1 MNKKT
6 IIQLVIIVVA
16 FGAAGVVLYNGF
28 FQGDA
33 NNSLQNQ
40 GVGSASSTSQE
51 ILPYGNN
58 LDFSQALNSNRF
70 QYNQTTFPQVDPK
83 KDVGIPVSGL
93 IPPPPAVP
101 QGGQ

>member
-16 FGAAGVVLYNGF
+16 FGAAGVVLYNVF
-28 FQGDA
+28 FQGGA
-33 NNSLQNQ
+33 NNPSQNQ
-40 GVGSASSTSQE
+40 GYSSTLQG

-70 QYNQTTFPQVDPK
+70 QYNQVVFPQVDPK
-83 KDVGIPVSGL
+83 KDVGIPVSDL
-93 IPPPPAVP
+93 IPAPPPPVS
-101 QGGQ
+101 QGGK

>member
-28 FQGDA
+28 FQGGVSHSPQD
-33 NNSLQNQ
+33 Q
-40 GVGSASSTSQE
+40 GMGGASSTPQE

-58 LDFSQALNSNRF
+58 LDFNHTVNSNRF
-70 QYNQTTFPQVDPK
+70 LYNQISFPQVNPQQ
-83 KDVGIPVSGL
+83 DVGIPVGSL
-93 IPPPPAVP
+93 IPPPPLVS
-101 QGGQ
+101 QGGH